1 MAYML
6 HKGND
11 RPIYVKAYHSV
22 GSLNSAVETHLS
34 HPTVSRTHA
43 IIHWKSDHWFIRDT
57 SKNGTA
63 VNNQK
68 IPANCDIPINKG
80 DKLTLSQNKDLR
92 FTLADDSPPC
102 DMLIPIE
109 EASDDKNNHFPDAFY
124 LSGYHLLPNELAP
137 QAILYK
143 LPTNTWRI
151 EYTNGPAKALDV
163 SDGDWV
169 YFENRRWMLQSSQQG
184 TDTLDL
190 TSSARPIEQVLFR
203 FNLSLDE
210 EATQLELKTSQQTY
224 DFQVRSHHYLTLNLA
239 RHKAED
245 AQNGIDKAGQG
256 WIYTELL
263 AKELGTEINYL
274 NIMIHRA
281 RKQFSDALQQQYL
294 CDHLIERQAGKL
306 RFGGRHFEIYK
317 GSELEHAISC

>member
-1 MAYML
+1 MAYIL
-6 HKGND
+6 QKEKD
-11 RPIYVKAYHSV
+11 RPIYVKAYHSI
-22 GSLNSAVETHLS
+22 GSLKSAVETFIS

-43 IIHWKSDHWFIRDT
+43 IVHWK

-68 IPANCDIPINKG
+68 IPTNSDIPIKKG
-80 DKLTLSQNKDLR
+80 DKLTLANNQELL
-92 FTLADDSPPC
+92 FTLVDDSPPC
-102 DMLIPIE
+102 DMPIPLE
-109 EASDDKNNHFPDAFY
+109 EPSQSMSSNFPDAVY
-124 LSGYHLLPNELAP
+124 LSGYHLLPNEVAP

-151 EYTNGPAKALDV
+151 EYTNGPTKALDV
-163 SDGDWV
+163 NDGDWV
-169 YFENRRWMLQSSQQG
+169 YFDNRRWMLQCSLQG
-184 TDTLDL
+184 TDTLEL
-190 TSSARPIEQVLFR
+190 TTSTRPIQDVLFR

-239 RHKAED
+239 RHKAAD

-256 WIYTELL
+256 WVYTELL
-263 AKELGTEINYL
+263 AKELGTEISYL

-281 RKQFSDALQQQYL
+281 RKQFSDMLQQQYL

-306 RFGGRHFEIYK
+306 RFGGLHFEIYK
-317 GSELEHAISC
+317 GSELEHAVCC